1 MTIRVIQMGL
11 GPIGS
16 AVARQ
21 LIERPGFEVTAAVDI
36 DMAKVGKDLGEVC
49 GMGTPAGVVVEKNL
63 AAVLSRGEADV
74 VTHCTSSSLASIVPQ
89 LTAILEAGLPVVST
103 TEELSFPWYPQQE
116 LAEKINEIAKEAGFA
131 VVGTGVNPGYAM
143 DTLPTVLTAACERVD
158 SIAVDRVQDA
168 SIRRLP
174 FQQKIGAGLEPE
186 VFREKADNL
195 EIRHV
200 GLTESVAM
208 IAASLGW
215 KVDRITD
222 VIEPKIAEETV
233 SSQYMTVEPGQCSGL
248 IQDAVGYCD
257 GEPLI
262 KMHMEAY
269 LGSPESY
276 DAVRIEGS
284 PSLYSRIEGG
294 IHGDIATASVT
305 VNTIPRVMAAPPG
318 LQTMRDL
325 PIPSWWSGAQVR
337 VAAG

>member
-1 MTIRVIQMGL
+1 MAIRVMQMGL
-11 GPIGS
+11 GPIGA

-21 LIERPGFEVTAAVDI
+21 LLERPGFEITSAVDI
-36 DMAKVGKDLGEVC
+36 DPEKVGKDLAEVC
-49 GMGTPAGVVVEKNL
+49 GLAEPSGVIVETNL
-63 AAVLSRGEADV
+63 TAVLSRGEADV
-74 VTHCTSSSLASIVPQ
+74 ATHCTSSSLEVIVPQ
-89 LTAILEAGLPVVST
+89 LEAVLDAGLPVVST
-103 TEELSFPWYPQQE
+103 TEELSFPWYPQKD
-116 LAEKINEIAKEAGFA
+116 LAAKIDAMAKEAGLA

-143 DTLPTVLTAACERVD
+143 DTLPTVLTGACERVD
-158 SIAVDRVQDA
+158 SITVDRVQDA

-174 FQQKIGAGLEPE
+174 FQQKIGAGLEPS
-186 VFREKADNL
+186 VFRERADNL

-215 KVDRITD
+215 EIESITD
-222 VIEPKIAEETV
+222 VIEPKIAEERV
-233 SSQYMTVEPGQCSGL
+233 ASEFLTVEAGQAAGL
-248 IQDAVGYCD
+248 IQDAVGYRN
-257 GEPLI
+257 GEPVIRL
-262 KMHMEAY
+262 HMEAY

-305 VNTIPRVMAAPPG
+305 VNTIPRVLAAPPG

-325 PIPSWWSGAQVR
+325 PIPSWWSGAS
-337 VAAG
+337 APTGA

>member
-36 DMAKVGKDLGEVC
+36 DLAKVGRDLGEVC
-49 GMGTPAGVVVEKNL
+49 GLDEPVGVVVEKNL
-63 AAVLSRGEADV
+63 GAVLGRGEADV
-74 VTHCTSSSLASIVPQ
+74 VTHCTSSSLESIVPQ
-89 LTAILEAGLPVVST
+89 LQAILDTGLPVVST
-103 TEELSFPWYPQQE
+103 TEELSYPWYPQKE
-116 LAEKINEIAKEAGFA
+116 LAAKIDAMAREAGFA
-131 VVGTGVNPGYAM
+131 VVGTGINPGFAM

-158 SIAVDRVQDA
+158 AITVDRVQDA
-168 SIRRLP
+168 SVRRLP
-174 FQQKIGAGLEPE
+174 FQQKIGAGLEPD
-186 VFREKADNL
+186 VFRQKADNL

-215 KVDRITD
+215 EMERITD
-222 VIEPKIAEETV
+222 LIEPKIATARV
-233 SSQYMTVEPGQCSGL
+233 SSQYLTVEPGQVAGL
-248 IQDAVGYCD
+248 IQEAVGYRN
-257 GEPLI
+257 GEPII
-262 KMHMEAY
+262 KLHMEAY
-269 LGSPESY
+269 LGSPEVY

-284 PSLYSRIEGG
+284 PSLYSRVEGG

-305 VNTIPRVMAAPPG
+305 VNTIPRVIAAPPG

-325 PIPSWWSGAQVR
+325 PIPSWWSGV
-337 VAAG
+337 

>member
-36 DMAKVGKDLGEVC
+36 DVEKLGQDLGEVC
-49 GMGTPAGVVVEKNL
+49 GMDTPVGVVVEKNL
-63 AAVLSRGEADV
+63 AAVLGRGEADV

-89 LTAILEAGLPVVST
+89 LEAILEAGLPVVST
-103 TEELSFPWYPQQE
+103 TEELSYPWFPQEE
-116 LAEKINEIAKEAGFA
+116 LAREIDAMAKEAGLV

-143 DTLPTVLTAACERVD
+143 DTLPTVLTGACERVD
-158 SIAVDRVQDA
+158 SITVDRVQDA

-174 FQQKIGAGLEPE
+174 FQQKIGAGLAPE
-186 VFREKADNL
+186 VFRQKADNL

-215 KVDRITD
+215 RMERITD
-222 VIEPKIAEETV
+222 VIEPKIAEKTV

-248 IQDAVGYCD
+248 IQDAVGYRD
-257 GEPLI
+257 GEPVIRL
-262 KMHMEAY
+262 HMEAY

-284 PSLYSRIEGG
+284 PPLYSRIEGG

-305 VNTIPRVMAAPPG
+305 VNTVPRVLTAPPG
-318 LQTMRDL
+318 LRTMRDL
-325 PIPSWWSGAQVR
+325 PIPSWWSGS
-337 VAAG
+337 

>member
-16 AVARQ
+16 GVARQ

-36 DMAKVGKDLGEVC
+36 DAEKVGKDLGDVC
-49 GMGTPAGVVVEKNL
+49 GLGESVGVVVEKNL
-63 AAVLSRGEADV
+63 GAVLSRGEADV
-74 VTHCTSSSLASIVPQ
+74 VAHCTSSSLESIVPQ
-89 LTAILEAGLPVVST
+89 LQAILEAGLPVVST
-103 TEELSFPWYPQQE
+103 TEELSYPWYPQKE
-116 LAEKINEIAKEAGFA
+116 LAEKIDAMAKEAGLA
-131 VVGTGVNPGYAM
+131 VVGTGINPGFAM
-143 DTLPTVLTAACERVD
+143 DTLPTVLTGACERVD
-158 SIAVDRVQDA
+158 SITVDRVQDA

-174 FQQKIGAGLEPE
+174 FQQKIGAGLDRE

-215 KVDRITD
+215 EMERITD

-233 SSQYMTVEPGQCSGL
+233 SSQYMTVEPGQVAGL
-248 IQDAVGYCD
+248 IQDAVGYRD

-262 KMHMEAY
+262 KLHMEAY

-284 PSLYSRIEGG
+284 PPLYSRVEGG

-305 VNTIPRVMAAPPG
+305 VNTLPRVIAAPPG

-325 PIPSWWSGAQVR
+325 PIPSWWSGA
-337 VAAG
+337 